1 MNIIKMFMNNV
12 IILLLAVRICED
24 SDKRGS
30 DKRGYT
36 VSTFL
41 ESLQLRFAVRYIPRS
56 EVKTIMYRYVQ
67 L

>member
-1 MNIIKMFMNNV
+1 MNIINIFMNNV
-12 IILLLAVRICED
+12 IILILAVRICED

-36 VSTFL
+36 V
-41 ESLQLRFAVRYIPRS
+41 LRFTFERS
-56 EVKTIMYRYVQ
+56 FRGFGRIHTSYKQ

>member
-1 MNIIKMFMNNV
+1 MFMNNV

-36 VSTFL
+36 VLDILFCAMGMHGGLKDTVFYPPIFWL
-41 ESLQLRFAVRYIPRS
+41 IYEL
-56 EVKTIMYRYVQ
+56 
-67 L
+67 